1 MSMTISIDDG
11 LYNQARMQAQA
22 ERRSIAQQI
31 EWSAIVGKAALD
43 NPDLP
48 IDFIHD
54 LLIANAE
61 DAALTTPFVPE
72 GKRNND

>member
-1 MSMTISIDDG
+1 MTMTISIDDG
-11 LYNQARMQAQA
+11 LYQQAKMQAQA
-22 ERRSIAQQI
+22 ERRSITQQI
-31 EWSAIVGKAALD
+31 EWWATIGKAALD

-61 DAALTTPFVPE
+61 DKALATPFVPQ
-72 GKRNND
+72 GKRENG

>member
-1 MSMTISIDDG
+1 MTMTITIDDG
-11 LYNQARMQAQA
+11 LYNQARMQAKA
-22 ERRSIAQQI
+22 ERRSIPQQI
-31 EWSAIVGKAALD
+31 EWWAMVGKAALD

-61 DAALTTPFVPE
+61 DAALATPFIPE
-72 GKRNND
+72 GKRNNV

>member
-1 MSMTISIDDG
+1 MTTITIDDN
-11 LYNQARMQAQA
+11 LYQQAKMQAKAQQ
-22 ERRSIAQQI
+22 RSIRQQI
-31 EWSAIVGKAALD
+31 EWWAIVGKASLE

-61 DAALTTPFVPE
+61 DDALATPFIPE
-72 GKRNND
+72 GKRDRG

>member
-1 MSMTISIDDG
+1 MTTITIDDN
-11 LYNQARMQAQA
+11 LYQQAKMQAKAQ
-22 ERRSIAQQI
+22 RRSIRQQI
-31 EWSAIVGKAALD
+31 EWWAIVGKAALE

-61 DAALTTPFVPE
+61 DKALATPFVPQ
-72 GKRNND
+72 GKREHD